1 MSWIEERR
9 FKSMKRYLLKNTED
23 EDESAEDSGLS
34 DIWSALKRDAIVHDP
49 TLLSAKGSV
58 GLV

>member
-1 MSWIEERR
+1 MSWIAERH
-9 FKSMKRYLLKNTED
+9 FKSIKRYLLKNTVD
-23 EDESAEDSGLS
+23 EDEAAEDTLI
-34 DIWSALKRDAIVHDP
+34 DIWSELKRDAIVHDP